1 MYYDKGSNDGRR
13 DTTYVA
19 GGTAAYKVFDWMS
32 VTALANYTSKETNGD
47 LSPNLKI
54 LSAVLPLVLI
64 TPSNY
69 YL

>member
-1 MYYDKGSNDGRR
+1 MMVVVTPPMLRVER
-13 DTTYVA
+13 PLTR
-19 GGTAAYKVFDWMS
+19 FDWMS